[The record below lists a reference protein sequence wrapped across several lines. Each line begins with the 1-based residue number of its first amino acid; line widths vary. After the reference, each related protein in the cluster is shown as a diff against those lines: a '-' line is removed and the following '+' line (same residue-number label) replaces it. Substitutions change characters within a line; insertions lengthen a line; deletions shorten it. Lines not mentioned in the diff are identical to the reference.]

1 MKLVE
6 MKCSRCGAVLKLR
19 KDGSEAKCDF
29 CGAIYKIDDEDHNAE
44 QRGYEAEKGR
54 IRAREE
60 AKAEAIQERIDK
72 INEAREAQL
81 KEQRKIEKI
90 FSWFIAWLICFP
102 LPVTL
107 LIWPTK
113 LKKSIKIPLIII
125 AWIAYIVLL
134 YIFFDNI

>member
-72 INEAREAQL
+72 INEAVIKKDE
-81 KEQRKIEKI
+81 E
-90 FSWFIAWLICFP
+90 IADLELRVNDVKW
-102 LPVTL
+102 
-107 LIWPTK
+107 
-113 LKKSIKIPLIII
+113 
-125 AWIAYIVLL
+125 
-134 YIFFDNI
+134 N